1 MWCAQSAKACR
12 ECRRP
17 ICPKHCNRANGCCM
31 PCVEAVQEAVREG
44 RCTDQQEEE
53 AIEAI
58 GGAEAATYGEMT
70 PLGFRS
76 MAERVGLCKGD
87 VFVDLGSGLGRVV
100 LQAAREFA
108 VRRSIGVEYA
118 LSRHTLAEEAR
129 EASASTQSVEF
140 IHGDCADADVWRA
153 ALHDA
158 TVMYVSNLLFG
169 EELQERLA
177 QRLEEVDSTRPQ
189 SIRLVLTL
197 KPFHRVPNGYVEDEG
212 EPQLVVETSWRA
224 PEELQVVGQIEHNG
238 SRVYAYRPQ

>member
-1 MWCAQSAKACR
+1 
-12 ECRRP
+12 
-17 ICPKHCNRANGCCM
+17 M

-169 EELQERLA
+169 EELQERLDLLDVKYDDCVEKAELVERYKATAA
-177 QRLEEVDSTRPQ
+177 QRAQEFFAGRGQASG
-189 SIRLVLTL
+189 TL
-197 KPFHRVPNGYVEDEG
+197 Y
-212 EPQLVVETSWRA
+212 
-224 PEELQVVGQIEHNG
+224 
-238 SRVYAYRPQ
+238 

>member
-1 MWCAQSAKACR
+1 
-12 ECRRP
+12 
-17 ICPKHCNRANGCCM
+17 M

-100 LQAAREFA
+100 LPAAREFA

-129 EASASTQSVEF
+129 EASASQSVEF

-158 TVMYVSNLLFG
+158 TVIYVSNLLFG

-177 QRLEEVDSTRPQ
+177 QRLEELVDSTRPQ

-197 KPFHRVPNGYVEDEG
+197 KPFHRVPKGYVEDEG

-224 PEELQVVGQIEHNG
+224 PEELQVVGQIEHVG
-238 SRVYAYRPQ
+238 SRVYVYRPQ